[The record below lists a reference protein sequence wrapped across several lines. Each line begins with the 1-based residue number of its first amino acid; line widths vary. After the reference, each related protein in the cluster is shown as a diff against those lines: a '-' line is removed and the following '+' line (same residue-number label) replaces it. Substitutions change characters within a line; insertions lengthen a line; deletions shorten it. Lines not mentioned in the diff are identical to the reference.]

1 MKDTIKIGMDIPIRS
16 VQDLLCNALEGG
28 SNYWY
33 FIKAFNYP
41 EGETIESLGIAFS
54 HLELPFKCGSLTIHD
69 ISGEGDDK
77 KDMILDFPAIVEG
90 LQIMAD
96 KEPYHFANFLQE
108 NDDAETGDVF
118 LQCCLFK
125 EVIYG

>member
-1 MKDTIKIGMDIPIRS
+1 MKPIPVTIIIPTER

-33 FIKAFNYP
+33 EIMSFNYP
-41 EGETIESLGIAFS
+41 NGQDKKSLNIEFQHI
-54 HLELPFKCGSLTIHD
+54 ELPFFEGGSLTIRDNEEAHK
-69 ISGEGDDK
+69 GDL
-77 KDMILDFPAIVEG
+77 ILDLKAIEEG
-90 LQIMAD
+90 LQIMVA
-96 KEPYHFANFLQE
+96 KEIRHFADFISE
-108 NDDAETGDVF
+108 NDDAITGDVF